1 MSIKN
6 KKMTKNWES
15 IVLNLLFY
23 LVLFIIGVILIISG
37 ALKFRTTGE
46 ILENAIIVHSIGVAF
61 LTMSVGFF
69 FFLVYVFFE
78 YGKTYQK
85 VIFNIIGIV
94 TMVELTIYHV
104 IFDNIVGLLNVNTL
118 FLGVPNEYVL
128 PVGAASMAYIY
139 VLVVRR
145 VFKACKNSL
154 ISRKGIFIIH
164 ILLPL
169 ACFLITTLFMF
180 IGIGWL
186 ILMWVLYLLVNVI
199 GSVKNKG
206 GGNKNGYYEDNNAA
220 SCIVKNN
227 EKMMERM

>member
-6 KKMTKNWES
+6 KKLKKEWENF
-15 IVLNLLFY
+15 ILNLLFY
-23 LVLFIIGVILIISG
+23 LVLFIIGVVMIING
-37 ALKFRTTGE
+37 ALKFKTTGE
-46 ILENAIIVHSIGVAF
+46 ILENAIIIHSIGVAF

-85 VIFNIIGIV
+85 VVFNIIGIA
-94 TMVELTIYHV
+94 TMVEFTIYHV
-104 IFDNIVGLLNVNTL
+104 IFDNIVGILNVNTL
-118 FLGVPNEYVL
+118 FLGVPNKYVL
-128 PVGAASMAYIY
+128 PFGAAGMAYIY
-139 VLVVRR
+139 ILVVRR
-145 VFKACKNSL
+145 VFKACKNNL
-154 ISRKGIFIIH
+154 INRRVIFLIH

-186 ILMWVLYLLVNVI
+186 MLIWVLYLLINVI

-206 GGNKNGYYEDNNAA
+206 GGSKKGRYEDNDVA
-220 SCIVKNN
+220 SCIVTNN
-227 EKMMERM
+227 EKIMRRM

>member
-6 KKMTKNWES
+6 KNLTKNWKNF
-15 IVLNLLFY
+15 VLNLLFY

-46 ILENAIIVHSIGVAF
+46 ILENAIIAHSIGVAF
-61 LTMSVGFF
+61 LTMSVGFS

-118 FLGVPNEYVL
+118 FL
-128 PVGAASMAYIY
+128 
-139 VLVVRR
+139 
-145 VFKACKNSL
+145 
-154 ISRKGIFIIH
+154 IF
-164 ILLPL
+164 L
-169 ACFLITTLFMF
+169 
-180 IGIGWL
+180 
-186 ILMWVLYLLVNVI
+186 
-199 GSVKNKG
+199 K
-206 GGNKNGYYEDNNAA
+206 
-220 SCIVKNN
+220 
-227 EKMMERM
+227 